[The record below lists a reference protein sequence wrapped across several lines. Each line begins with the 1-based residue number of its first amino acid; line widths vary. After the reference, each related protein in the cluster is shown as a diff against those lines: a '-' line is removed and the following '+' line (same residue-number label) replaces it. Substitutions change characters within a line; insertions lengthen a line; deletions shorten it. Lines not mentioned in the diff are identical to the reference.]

1 MLYYTCRKVERENSK
16 PFGFAYRREG
26 RIDPY
31 VHNNPPK
38 ILHLLSLISPSFKI
52 NHSALQ
58 ERLRFVLCLVYSYL
72 FYYSLRK
79 QTVERSAVFL
89 LYINRTDGQP
99 FLSMVQGRPSNHFI
113 APWRVNPRIIR
124 PRVSYYCIAQ
134 LWGSMRLGVIISFKE
149 LVKF

>member
-38 ILHLLSLISPSFKI
+38 ILHPLSLISLSLKI
-52 NHSALQ
+52 DHSALQ
-58 ERLRFVLCLVYSYL
+58 EHLRFVLCLVYLYL
-72 FYYSLRK
+72 LLLEK
-79 QTVERSAVFL
+79 QSVERSAVFL

-124 PRVSYYCIAQ
+124 PRVSYYLYSAT
-134 LWGSMRLGVIISFKE
+134 LGFDALGCYYI
-149 LVKF
+149 L

>member
-38 ILHLLSLISPSFKI
+38 ILHPLSLISPSLKI
-52 NHSALQ
+52 DHSALQ
-58 ERLRFVLCLVYSYL
+58 EHLRFVLCLVYSYL
-72 FYYSLRK
+72 LLLEK
-79 QTVERSAVFL
+79 QSVERSAVFL

-99 FLSMVQGRPSNHFI
+99 FLSTLQGRPSNHFI
-113 APWRVNPRIIR
+113 APWRVNPRIIS
-124 PRVSYYCIAQ
+124 PRVSYYLYSAT
-134 LWGSMRLGVIISFKE
+134 LGFDALGCYYI
-149 LVKF
+149 L

>member
-1 MLYYTCRKVERENSK
+1 MLYYTCRKVEREISK

-38 ILHLLSLISPSFKI
+38 ILHPLSLISPSLKI

-72 FYYSLRK
+72 LLLEK
-79 QTVERSAVFL
+79 QSVERSAVFL
-89 LYINRTDGQP
+89 LYINKPMVNRFYQWFKGGLQTI
-99 FLSMVQGRPSNHFI
+99 LSRRAHKSSHNKPS
-113 APWRVNPRIIR
+113 RILLF
-124 PRVSYYCIAQ
+124 V
-134 LWGSMRLGVIISFKE
+134 
-149 LVKF
+149 